1 MCDEYLQRKLPEEV
15 IGRLK
20 LYIYMYIIKRKSEKL
35 RCPSLSEIIE
45 FGYVNLIKYG
55 SISH

>member
-20 LYIYMYIIKRKSEKL
+20 LYIYIHLTKRKSE
-35 RCPSLSEIIE
+35 
-45 FGYVNLIKYG
+45 
-55 SISH
+55 

>member
-20 LYIYMYIIKRKSEKL
+20 LYIDIYIIKRKSE
-35 RCPSLSEIIE
+35 
-45 FGYVNLIKYG
+45 
-55 SISH
+55 